1 MPKRG
6 NGDLILNTVVLNFG
20 NDTGEERVF
29 LPKKQRHILLTN
41 IIFLNSLVQTATLIS
56 RESPKSLQE

>member
-6 NGDLILNTVVLNFG
+6 NGDLILNTAVWNFG
-20 NDTGEERVF
+20 NVTGEERVF

-41 IIFLNSLVQTATLIS
+41 IIIMIGAA
-56 RESPKSLQE
+56 